1 MVRQAQRTA
10 AKAGDAASPGTEPA
24 AATRRRKAT
33 ASKSA
38 AATDAKVAQELGAE
52 LEKLKVGLD
61 AAMMRFAER
70 VGGELERVREQ
81 LISGTPPGRKV
92 LERVKVRLE
101 EVRLKPQKGRVK
113 DFARLEDLAED
124 LADLVPPTP
133 MR

>member
-10 AKAGDAASPGTEPA
+10 AKAGDGASPGTEPA
-24 AATRRRKAT
+24 APARRRKAT
-33 ASKSA
+33 ASNSA
-38 AATDAKVAQELGAE
+38 AATDAKLAQELGAE
-52 LEKLKVGLD
+52 VEKLKMGLD

-92 LERVKVRLE
+92 LKRVEARLE
-101 EVRLKPQKGRVK
+101 EVRLKPQKGRLK

-124 LADLVPPTP
+124 LADLIPPST
-133 MR
+133 MG